1 MPSACSRNE
10 DKGPPSRSRKA
21 GLFTVGSS
29 KSTSEKVRPAGS
41 WHPSAAQPGAED
53 TANDGGAKWTDDVV
67 LERCSEC
74 GLTIEE
80 YTAEDIGLCIIILG
94 TFMHGEPNLASPML
108 PEILRIV
115 AKFAEKI
122 LYFQ

>member
-1 MPSACSRNE
+1 MH
-10 DKGPPSRSRKA
+10 
-21 GLFTVGSS
+21 
-29 KSTSEKVRPAGS
+29 VR
-41 WHPSAAQPGAED
+41 HPSAVQPGAETQPD
-53 TANDGGAKWTDDVV
+53 TVNDGGAKWTDDVV

-115 AKFAEKI
+115 AKYGPEVFF
-122 LYFQ
+122 LYNSKN

>member
-1 MPSACSRNE
+1 
-10 DKGPPSRSRKA
+10 
-21 GLFTVGSS
+21 VGSS

-41 WHPSAAQPGAED
+41 WHPSAAQSGAED

-115 AKFAEKI
+115 AKFADKKLAFSIIIDISSLKGVAERGF
-122 LYFQ
+122 LLAD